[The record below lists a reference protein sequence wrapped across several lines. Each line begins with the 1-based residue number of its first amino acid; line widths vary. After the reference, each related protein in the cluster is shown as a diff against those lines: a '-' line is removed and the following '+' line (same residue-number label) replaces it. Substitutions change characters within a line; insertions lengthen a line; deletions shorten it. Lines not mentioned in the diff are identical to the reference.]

1 MCMIPLMMRRS
12 SSRGLPRA
20 WRTLS
25 VPDLADR
32 GYIRSDRYSARRPE
46 AEACARA
53 IESSAARCISA
64 ANFLEAAL
72 VIDAS
77 HDPIASRRFDDFMKE
92 AQIVVEPVTVKP
104 RLELRER
111 PIATS
116 GRAAATPR
124 ETQFRRC
131 FAYALAKVK
140 GEPLLFKGS
149 DFAQTDI
156 KSRVSKLDVFAAG
169 GIGSV

>member
-1 MCMIPLMMRRS
+1 MIVD
-12 SSRGLPRA
+12 
-20 WRTLS
+20 T
-25 VPDLADR
+25 
-32 GYIRSDRYSARRPE
+32 SAVIAILRDEPE

-53 IESSAARCISA
+53 IERSAVRCISA

-72 VIDAS
+72 IIDAS

-124 ETQFRRC
+124 DSIS
-131 FAYALAKVK
+131 AIAL
-140 GEPLLFKGS
+140 P
-149 DFAQTDI
+149 T
-156 KSRVSKLDVFAAG
+156 R
-169 GIGSV
+169 